1 MTSRL
6 LKKEFVL
13 AMHPTVPL
21 FLAMAAMVLIPN
33 YPFTVIFFYM
43 TLGIFFTCLQ
53 GRENNDVF
61 YSVSL
66 PVEKRDIVKARLL
79 FACIVET
86 AQIVLV
92 SFFAMFRSQAANAA
106 GLDAN
111 PALYGFAFILFGL
124 FNIVFFPAYYA
135 NLQKV
140 GITFIKATT
149 IYFIASCLIE
159 ASAFVVPF
167 VKNELDSVSSSAL
180 PYQLAVLASGILL
193 FALLS
198 FAAYRLS
205 AKRLSEH
212 DIQP

>member
-92 SFFAMFRSQAANAA
+92 SFFAMFR
-106 GLDAN
+106 LL
-111 PALYGFAFILFGL
+111 PLLL
-124 FNIVFFPAYYA
+124 P
-135 NLQKV
+135 
-140 GITFIKATT
+140 
-149 IYFIASCLIE
+149 C
-159 ASAFVVPF
+159 
-167 VKNELDSVSSSAL
+167 SSL
-180 PYQLAVLASGILL
+180 WW
-193 FALLS
+193 S
-198 FAAYRLS
+198 FS
-205 AKRLSEH
+205 
-212 DIQP
+212 